1 MKLGTIAAVVGLG
14 VVASVAY
21 ARMSE
26 GGYVGG
32 GGSRGEDPFDAV
44 MRPNGLGAD
53 WNRSAYERGP
63 AQKHESGI
71 VGEWFDKARHAVE
84 SDRRGGS
91 RR

>member
-1 MKLGTIAAVVGLG
+1 MKLGTIVAVIVLC
-14 VVASVAY
+14 VIANFAY
-21 ARMSE
+21 ARMSD

-32 GGSRGEDPFDAV
+32 GGRGEDPVDEV

-71 VGEWFDKARHAVE
+71 VGEWFDKARHAGE
-84 SDRRGGS
+84 PDRRGGS